1 MYTETSALPFS
12 FDSLK
17 TDRISHIAET
27 HMRPYVKLLSSLVAS
42 LFIFCLVTTAQAAP
56 TSRQVLEGT
65 IDHVLQLLADPAFAN
80 PATTKA
86 QRARIEVEVRKVF
99 DFEEF
104 SSRTAGQRWRSF
116 TRDQQKRFAEA
127 FAQLLISTYLGQ
139 LKDYNGEKVAYVSEH
154 ANAKGTRV
162 EQLTNL
168 KLSDGRTIPVAYRMM
183 AKNGSWVVYDVLV
196 EGVSLVKNYRTQFQ
210 DILATDSPD
219 DLIARIEQKAREPKA
234 K

>member
-1 MYTETSALPFS
+1 M
-12 FDSLK
+12 
-17 TDRISHIAET
+17 
-27 HMRPYVKLLSSLVAS
+27 
-42 LFIFCLVTTAQAAP
+42 
-56 TSRQVLEGT
+56 
-65 IDHVLQLLADPAFAN
+65 
-80 PATTKA
+80 
-86 QRARIEVEVRKVF
+86 
-99 DFEEF
+99 
-104 SSRTAGQRWRSF
+104 
-116 TRDQQKRFAEA
+116 
-127 FAQLLISTYLGQ
+127 
-139 LKDYNGEKVAYVSEH
+139 SER

>member
-1 MYTETSALPFS
+1 MYTETSALPLS

-17 TDRISHIAET
+17 TDSISHIAEN

-80 PATTKA
+80 
-86 QRARIEVEVRKVF
+86 

-104 SSRTAGQRWRSF
+104 SARTAGQRWRSF

-139 LKDYNGEKVAYVSEH
+139 LKDYNGEKVAYVSER

>member
-1 MYTETSALPFS
+1 MRLFTRILPSLAAAL
-12 FDSLK
+12 L
-17 TDRISHIAET
+17 I
-27 HMRPYVKLLSSLVAS
+27 V
-42 LFIFCLVTTAQAAP
+42 CLAGPAQAAP
-56 TSRQVLEGT
+56 SSRQVLEGT
-65 IDHVLQLLADPAFAN
+65 IEHVLQLLADPAFKN
-80 PATTKA
+80 PATTAA
-86 QRARIEVEVRKVF
+86 QRARIETEVRKVF

-104 SSRTAGQRWRSF
+104 SARTAGQRWRSF

-139 LKDYNGEKVAYVSEH
+139 LKDYNGEKVAYVSER